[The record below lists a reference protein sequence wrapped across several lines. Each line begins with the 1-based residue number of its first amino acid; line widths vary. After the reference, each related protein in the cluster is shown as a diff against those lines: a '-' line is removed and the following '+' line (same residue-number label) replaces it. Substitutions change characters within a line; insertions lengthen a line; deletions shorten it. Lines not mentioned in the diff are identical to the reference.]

1 MGPCADSESRSA
13 APESDILAFLLHLVI
28 KPVVLKLFDPVNCVY
43 ICGFGEMSG
52 KDPIF
57 FSLASFVTLGKCFN
71 LFEPPSCIKERVV
84 VWVQCGGAKHSA
96 QLSDRERASAMGSSI

>member
-1 MGPCADSESRSA
+1 
-13 APESDILAFLLHLVI
+13 
-28 KPVVLKLFDPVNCVY
+28 
-43 ICGFGEMSG
+43 MSG

-84 VWVQCGGAKHSA
+84 VWVQCGVPSIVPN
-96 QLSDRERASAMGSSI
+96 SPERGESECHGL